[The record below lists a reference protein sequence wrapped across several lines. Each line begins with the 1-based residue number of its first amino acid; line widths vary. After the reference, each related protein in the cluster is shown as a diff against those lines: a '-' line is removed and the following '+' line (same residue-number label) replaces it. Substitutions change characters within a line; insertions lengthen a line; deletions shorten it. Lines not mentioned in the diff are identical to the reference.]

1 MSSAS
6 LELSSYTS
14 LTLCVLFLL
23 VDWQH
28 LLNWLSFPQE
38 LQFAPQ
44 AGQKLRGNVVFTT
57 MAIRIYVA
65 SLTLICKLLFI
76 GRISWVTKMLILNSQ
91 MLAFLGTLFIL
102 AIKILKAKLQTFHSN
117 VLMRESYEKC
127 CN

>member
-14 LTLCVLFLL
+14 LTLCVLLLL

-57 MAIRIYVA
+57 MAIRIYFA

-91 MLAFLGTLFIL
+91 MLAFLAPFLFWL
-102 AIKILKAKLQTFHSN
+102 SRFLQAKLQTFHSN